1 MEIIAA
7 KINGEL
13 VDLSLAEGNFEPV
26 STDDKMALDI
36 LRHSC
41 AHVMA
46 EAVKELFPNTLVTIG
61 PATETGFY
69 YDFDREEPFTDNDL
83 ILIEKKMDEIIS
95 KKEPFIRNEM
105 SIDEAIDFFS
115 RNGEVYKIEIIN
127 ELREKGE
134 SKVSLY
140 KQGSFTDLC
149 RGPHIPHTGLIK
161 AFKLL
166 SVAGAYWRGD
176 EKNKMLQR
184 IYGTAFFKKEDLE
197 SFLKFL
203 EEAKERDHRK
213 IGKELDLF
221 SISDEVG
228 PGLVIYHPNGS
239 ILRYLLEDFERREH
253 LRRGYKMV
261 YGPHIMRLELWKKSG
276 HYDNYRENMYFTEVE
291 GQVFGIKPMNCL
303 AHIAVYKSKVRS
315 YRDLPLRYFELG
327 TVHRHERSGVLH
339 GLLRVR
345 SFTQDDAHIFCRPDQ
360 VKDEIKNVIKFVDD
374 VMEMFGFSYDI
385 ELSTKPEKFIGNDEI
400 WDMATTA
407 LKSCLDELGRP
418 YEINEG
424 DGAFYGPKID
434 IKLKDALD
442 RKWQCATIQC
452 DFNLPERFDLTFV
465 GQDNQRHRPV
475 MLHRV
480 ILGSIERFISILI
493 EHYKGAFPLWIAP
506 VQVLVLN
513 ISDSQLD
520 YAKEVVEKL
529 RMNDIRVEEDFRN
542 EKLGYKIREAQLRK
556 IPFVIII
563 GDKEKEKGTLSVRT
577 REKEERKDVKIE
589 DFILEIKEKTEKR
602 R

>member
-46 EAVKELFPNTLVTIG
+46 EAVKELFPNTLVAIG

-69 YDFDREEPFTDNDL
+69 YDFDREEPFTDKDL

-276 HYDNYRENMYFTEVE
+276 HYDNYIENMYFTEVE

>member
-1 MEIIAA
+1 MEAIAA
-7 KINGEL
+7 KINGEI
-13 VDLSLAEGNFEPV
+13 VDLSLAKGIYEPV
-26 STDDKMALDI
+26 FINDKSALDI

-46 EAVKELFPNTLVTIG
+46 EAVKELFPETLVTIG
-61 PATETGFY
+61 PSTETGFY
-69 YDFDREEPFTDNDL
+69 YDFDRDEPFTEDDL
-83 ILIEKKMDEIIS
+83 KLIENKMAEIIA
-95 KKEPFIRNEM
+95 KKEPFIRQEM
-105 SIDEAIDFFS
+105 SVESAIDFFS
-115 RNGEVYKIEIIN
+115 KKGEKYKIEIIN
-127 ELREKGE
+127 ELKDKGE
-134 SKVSLY
+134 EKVSLY
-140 KQGSFTDLC
+140 TQGSFVDLC
-149 RGPHIPHTGLIK
+149 RGPHLPHTGFIK

-184 IYGTAFFKKEDLE
+184 IYGTAFFSKEELE

-213 IGKELDLF
+213 LGKELDLF

-239 ILRYLLEDFERREH
+239 ILRYLLEDFERKEH

-291 GQVFGIKPMNCL
+291 GQIFGIKPMNCL

-360 VKDEIKNVIKFVDD
+360 VQDEIKNVIKFVDD
-374 VMEMFGFSYDI
+374 VMAMFGFSYDI
-385 ELSTKPEKFIGNDEI
+385 ELSTRPEKSIGTDEI
-400 WDMATTA
+400 WELATSA
-407 LKSCLDELGRP
+407 LKNCLDELGKP

-493 EHYKGAFPLWIAP
+493 EHYKGAFPLWLAP

-513 ISDSQLD
+513 ISDNQLD
-520 YAKEVVEKL
+520 YAKEVVENL

-542 EKLGYKIREAQLRK
+542 EKLGYKIREAQMRK
-556 IPFVIII
+556 IPYIVII
-563 GDKEKEKGTLSVRT
+563 GDKEKESRTLSIRT
-577 REKEERKDVKIE
+577 REKEEKKDVKIE
-589 DFILEIKEKTEKR
+589 DFITEIKEKNDKR

>member
-1 MEIIAA
+1 MEAIAA
-7 KINGEL
+7 KINGEI
-13 VDLSLAEGNFEPV
+13 VDLSLAKGIYEPV
-26 STDDKMALDI
+26 FINDKSALDI

-46 EAVKELFPNTLVTIG
+46 EAVKELFPETLVTIG
-61 PATETGFY
+61 PSTETGFY
-69 YDFDREEPFTDNDL
+69 YDFDRDEPFTEDDL
-83 ILIEKKMDEIIS
+83 KLIENKMAEIIA
-95 KKEPFIRNEM
+95 KKEPFIRQEM
-105 SIDEAIDFFS
+105 SVESAIDFFS
-115 RNGEVYKIEIIN
+115 KKGEKYKIEIIN
-127 ELREKGE
+127 ELKDKGE
-134 SKVSLY
+134 EKVSLY
-140 KQGSFTDLC
+140 TQGSFVDLC
-149 RGPHIPHTGLIK
+149 RGPHLPHTGFIK

-184 IYGTAFFKKEDLE
+184 IYGTAFFSKEELE
-197 SFLKFL
+197 NFLKFL

-213 IGKELDLF
+213 LGKELDLF

-239 ILRYLLEDFERREH
+239 ILRYLLEDFERKEH

-291 GQVFGIKPMNCL
+291 GQIFGIKPMNCL

-360 VKDEIKNVIKFVDD
+360 VQDEIKNVIKFVDD
-374 VMEMFGFSYDI
+374 VMAMFGFSYDI
-385 ELSTKPEKFIGNDEI
+385 ELSTRPEKSIGTDEI
-400 WDMATTA
+400 WELATSA
-407 LKSCLDELGRP
+407 LKNCLDELGKP

-493 EHYKGAFPLWIAP
+493 EHYKGAFPLWLAP

-513 ISDSQLD
+513 ISDNQLD
-520 YAKEVVEKL
+520 YAKEVVENL

-542 EKLGYKIREAQLRK
+542 EKLGYKIREAQMRK
-556 IPFVIII
+556 IPYIVII
-563 GDKEKEKGTLSVRT
+563 GDKEKESRTLSIRT
-577 REKEERKDVKIE
+577 REKEEKKDVKIE
-589 DFILEIKEKTEKR
+589 DFITEIKEKNDKR